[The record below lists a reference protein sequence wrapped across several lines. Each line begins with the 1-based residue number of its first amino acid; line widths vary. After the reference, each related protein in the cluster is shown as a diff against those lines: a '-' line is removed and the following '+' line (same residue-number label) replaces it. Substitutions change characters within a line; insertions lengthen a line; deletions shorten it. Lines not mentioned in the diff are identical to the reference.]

1 MRNLKEQVIFFSL
14 SLKHFFSHSESETIL
29 VTKYHYPILNLMNL
43 FYELGEIFSL
53 TCQKNYVFFVQILSP
68 LKEISFESSFRFITI
83 KFSHKL
89 NAYEAKNKFRQTRA
103 WDVLLVL
110 TKVSKMVRFLQISK
124 YKKLY
129 YSFLSRSWVFPESI
143 PSGSWVIPEWF
154 LSPSRVYSYVSNRR
168 VYPLIIFRNFPSY
181 LLKYFTT
188 GHSLHQSR

>member
-110 TKVSKMVRFLQISK
+110 TKVIEKYTISECQVWKFLQPAGWRNFHTWQLRPIR
-124 YKKLY
+124 KLY
-129 YSFLSRSWVFPESI
+129 SCKS
-143 PSGSWVIPEWF
+143 
-154 LSPSRVYSYVSNRR
+154 
-168 VYPLIIFRNFPSY
+168 
-181 LLKYFTT
+181 
-188 GHSLHQSR
+188 

>member
-1 MRNLKEQVIFFSL
+1 MKSWLYENEKWKLGKDFITFYTIFD
-14 SLKHFFSHSESETIL
+14 
-29 VTKYHYPILNLMNL
+29 LMKL

-129 YSFLSRSWVFPESI
+129 YSFLSRSWVFPELI

-181 LLKYFTT
+181 LLKYFTICVFLSF
-188 GHSLHQSR
+188 GMFVPYVLLQLY

>member
-1 MRNLKEQVIFFSL
+1 MKSWLYENEKWKLGKDFITFYTIFD
-14 SLKHFFSHSESETIL
+14 
-29 VTKYHYPILNLMNL
+29 LMKL

-110 TKVSKMVRFLQISK
+110 TKVTKIL
-124 YKKLY
+124 
-129 YSFLSRSWVFPESI
+129 
-143 PSGSWVIPEWF
+143 G
-154 LSPSRVYSYVSNRR
+154 
-168 VYPLIIFRNFPSY
+168 
-181 LLKYFTT
+181 
-188 GHSLHQSR
+188 

>member
-1 MRNLKEQVIFFSL
+1 MKLCYEELNNFHTFFNKTLILRAFKKIVSNKDAYLKFISKDF
-14 SLKHFFSHSESETIL
+14 
-29 VTKYHYPILNLMNL
+29 YPILSLMNL

-110 TKVSKMVRFLQISK
+110 TKVIEK
-124 YKKLY
+124 YQ
-129 YSFLSRSWVFPESI
+129 FPY
-143 PSGSWVIPEWF
+143 
-154 LSPSRVYSYVSNRR
+154 R
-168 VYPLIIFRNFPSY
+168 
-181 LLKYFTT
+181 
-188 GHSLHQSR
+188 Q

>member
-1 MRNLKEQVIFFSL
+1 MVKLCYEELNNFHTFFNKTLILRAFKKIVSNKDAYLKFISKDF
-14 SLKHFFSHSESETIL
+14 
-29 VTKYHYPILNLMNL
+29 YPILSLMNL

-110 TKVSKMVRFLQISK
+110 TKVIEK
-124 YKKLY
+124 YQ
-129 YSFLSRSWVFPESI
+129 FPY
-143 PSGSWVIPEWF
+143 
-154 LSPSRVYSYVSNRR
+154 R
-168 VYPLIIFRNFPSY
+168 
-181 LLKYFTT
+181 
-188 GHSLHQSR
+188 Q